1 MKRTARIHAACLL
14 VGGVS
19 AVSPAFAG
27 TGASGGGS
35 ATSGYNAIPAS
46 VNGNVP
52 SVGFQ
57 ATQTTEFGD
66 EVVLSGKNRTLNS
79 MTVLFSSWACQTG
92 AWETNDCTTTPGATF
107 PVDITFNVYADSA
120 GTPGAVLATKTQTV
134 NIAYRPSASAICA
147 TISVGG
153 IPQTGKWYNKADKTC
168 YNGFPQTVKM
178 SMASATLDDNVIW
191 SVNYP
196 TYNTNGG
203 VTGPADSLNV
213 GANTF
218 ASAPFSGTD
227 TNEDQAFRNGVM
239 ESGWTGYR
247 PLGAITTVK

>member
-1 MKRTARIHAACLL
+1 MKRTARILAACLL

-19 AVSPAFAG
+19 AASPAFAG
-27 TGASGGGS
+27 TGSSSGGS

-57 ATQTTEFGD
+57 ASQTTEFGD
-66 EVVLSGKNRTLNS
+66 QVGLGGKNRTLNS
-79 MTVLFSSWACQTG
+79 MTVLFSSWACETG
-92 AWETNDCTTTPGATF
+92 AWNTNDCTTTPGATF
-107 PVDITFNVYADSA
+107 PVDITFNVYEDNA

-134 NIAYRPSASAICA
+134 DMAYRPSASANCA
-147 TISVGG
+147 S
-153 IPQTGKWYNKADKTC
+153 GKWYNKADKTC
-168 YNGFPQTVKM
+168 YNGFPQAVKM
-178 SMASATLDDNVIW
+178 AMPAATLGDTVIW
-191 SVNYP
+191 SVTYD

-203 VTGPADSLNV
+203 TSGPADSLNV

-218 ASAPFSGTD
+218 AGAPFSGTD
-227 TNEDQAFRNGVM
+227 LDEDEAFRNGVM